1 MENEN
6 KLQAEV
12 ISVYPDKIEVLIDN
26 IEDYSYV
33 DNGLK
38 VGSYLQ
44 IYDNENSI
52 IISII
57 ENFSIIVNET
67 GNKLYKLQSRPLGIL
82 KGDKFIRGGD
92 TIAIPPK
99 TAEIANEESIKKIYV
114 SSIEE
119 KNKFI
124 FSRLANTNNILVP
137 VDGNKFFN
145 KHIAIVGSTGSGKS
159 NTIAKI
165 IQKAI
170 EEKNGDYNLNN
181 SHIIIF
187 DIHSEYKK
195 AFPKATYIDINS
207 LNLPYWLLNSEEL
220 EELFIDTE
228 ANDYN
233 QRNIL
238 KEAIV
243 KNKKIHN
250 QDGKDKIHYDM
261 PVFFDINEVVT
272 YIENR
277 NNEKNNK
284 DLNKVEWID
293 DTKKIHLEEEGEEIL
308 FQKHVQACSG
318 NTTNTQN
325 GRFINFLNRLE
336 NKINDK
342 RYSFLLGENSKA
354 ISFEETLKNLL
365 GYKEKSESNV
375 VIFDLSGIPF
385 EVLSITVSLISRI
398 IFEYGYYY
406 KRLKEKQNSSE
417 MISNDAPIL
426 LVYEEAHRYVPKSEL
441 SKFRASRNSIE
452 RIAKEGRKY
461 GVTLLLSSQRPSEIS
476 ETIFSQCNN
485 FISMRLTNPNDQN
498 YVKKLLPDTMGGMI
512 DKIQSLQAGEALII
526 GDAIV
531 VPSLVKIEECVNKP
545 SSVDIPYFD
554 LWKEEWKKVN
564 FEQLEKEWHK

>member
-1 MENEN
+1 MDDEN

-12 ISVYPDKIEVLIDN
+12 ISVYPDKIEVLIDK
-26 IEDYSYV
+26 IEDYKYA
-33 DNGLK
+33 DNSLK

-52 IISII
+52 IIAVI
-57 ENFSIIVNET
+57 ENFSIIVNEK
-67 GNKLYKLQSRPLGIL
+67 GDKLYKLQSRPLGIL
-82 KGDKFIRGGD
+82 KGDNFIRGGD
-92 TIAIPPK
+92 SIAIPPK
-99 TAEIANEESIKKIYV
+99 TAEIATEESIKKIYM
-114 SSIEE
+114 SNIEE
-119 KNKFI
+119 KNKFV
-124 FSRLANTNNILVP
+124 FSRLANLNNILVP

-165 IQKAI
+165 IQKAV

-181 SHIIIF
+181 SHVIIF

-195 AFPKATYIDINS
+195 AFPNATYIDINS

-243 KNKKIHN
+243 KNKKFYSVEE
-250 QDGKDKIHYDM
+250 KDKIHYDM

-284 DLNKVEWID
+284 ELNKVEWID
-293 DTKKIHLEEEGEEIL
+293 DGTKIHLEEKGEDIL
-308 FQKHVQACSG
+308 FKKNVQACNG
-318 NTTNTQN
+318 TTTNTQN

-342 RYSFLLGENSKA
+342 RYNFLLGEKSKS

-365 GYKEKSESNV
+365 GYKEENESNV
-375 VIFDLSGIPF
+375 IIFDLSGIPF

-406 KRLKEKQNSSE
+406 KRLKEIENSSDTA
-417 MISNDAPIL
+417 SNDVPVL
-426 LVYEEAHRYVPKSEL
+426 LVYEEAHRYVPKSDL

-485 FISMRLTNPNDQN
+485 FIAMRLTNPNDQN
-498 YVKKLLPDTMGGMI
+498 YVKKLLPDVMGGMI

-526 GDAIV
+526 GDSIV
-531 VPSLVKIEECVNKP
+531 VPSLVKIEECINKP

-554 LWKEEWKKVN
+554 LWKEKWKDIDFKK
-564 FEQLEKEWHK
+564 LEKEWHK